1 MSNLLKILIYF
12 FPEPF
17 LRSMSDVKLIINN
30 NNINTN
36 TNINNNNDNKN
47 NNNNN
52 NNNKLMEV

>member
-17 LRSMSDVKLIINN
+17 LRSMSDIKLIINNN

-36 TNINNNNDNKN
+36 TNINNNNDDNK
-47 NNNNN
+47 NNN

>member
-30 NNINTN
+30 NTINTN

-52 NNNKLMEV
+52 NKLMEV

>member
-1 MSNLLKILIYF
+1 MLKILIYF

-30 NNINTN
+30 INTN

-52 NNNKLMEV
+52 NNNNKLMEV